1 MGRLRPLLIGSVVL
15 LLISAGS
22 AHAVP
27 ILYYTSGQ
35 IQLGD
40 GAYED
45 FVGSF
50 VLSDPVVSFFDGDDT
65 RGDELDAFALSNFTI
80 SSASYSLSGQGYI
93 GLWWALDA
101 QPVWIN
107 RIDSRMRIDTPLGV
121 IENWQ
126 PEGFGHWDGAPG
138 TQPIAFSDFHA
149 AIGTGVYPYPGRI
162 QSMSAVRADAA
173 ARVPEPS
180 ALLLY
185 GVGMAGFALLRGR
198 CRIGRRPRHP
208 RDTCSGSSSGK
219 PHE

>member
-1 MGRLRPLLIGSVVL
+1 MRRLRPLLIGSVVL
-15 LLISAGS
+15 LLISASS

-50 VLSDPVVSFFDGDDT
+50 VLSDPGVFFFEGDDS
-65 RGDELDAFALSNFTI
+65 RGDEADVFTLSNFTI
-80 SSASYSLSGQGYI
+80 SSASYSLSGQGSLR
-93 GLWWALDA
+93 LWWALDA

-107 RIDSRMRIDTPLGV
+107 TIDSLLRIDTPLGV

-126 PEGFGHWDGAPG
+126 PEAFGHWDGAPG

-149 AIGTGVYPYPGRI
+149 PIGTLGVYPYPGRI
-162 QSMSAVRADAA
+162 QSMSAVRADAV

-185 GVGMAGFALLRGR
+185 GVGMAGFALLR
-198 CRIGRRPRHP
+198 RRVQ
-208 RDTCSGSSSGK
+208 S
-219 PHE
+219 